1 MDVGIGEAGQ
11 DAAAAEV
18 DVLRA
23 CEGGLVRADS
33 AGDEVARN
41 GQSTNKREPR
51 LHRADHSVF
60 QDHPRDSRGHQRRET
75 SARLM
80 PFAKDMNAL
89 VILLLLVVML
99 AVASFW
105 PTSD

>member
-1 MDVGIGEAGQ
+1 VGIGEARQ
-11 DAAAAEV
+11 NAAAAEV

-23 CEGGLVRADS
+23 CEGGLVGADS
-33 AGDEVARN
+33 AGDEVAGN
-41 GQSTNKREPR
+41 GQGTNDREPR
-51 LHRADHSVF
+51 LHCANHPVF

-75 SARLM
+75 RSCVVTLVE
-80 PFAKDMNAL
+80 DMNAL

-99 AVASFW
+99 AVASYW

>member
-1 MDVGIGEAGQ
+1 MG
-11 DAAAAEV
+11 
-18 DVLRA
+18 
-23 CEGGLVRADS
+23 ADS

-41 GQSTNKREPR
+41 GQRANDREPR
-51 LHRADHSVF
+51 LHRADHPVL

-75 SARLM
+75 RSGVVPLGQ
-80 PFAKDMNAL
+80 DMNAL

-99 AVASFW
+99 AVASYW